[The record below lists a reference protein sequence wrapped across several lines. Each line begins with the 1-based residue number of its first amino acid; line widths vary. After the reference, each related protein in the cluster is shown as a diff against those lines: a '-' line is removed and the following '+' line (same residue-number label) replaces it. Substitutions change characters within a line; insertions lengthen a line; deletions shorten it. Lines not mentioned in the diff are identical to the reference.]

1 MLVLSRRRG
10 ERIMIGADIELTVVG
25 IVGDKV
31 RLGFQAPPHV
41 AINRQEVHDRI
52 QDEIREGTQTDGNT
66 IAGCR

>member
-31 RLGFQAPPHV
+31 RLGFQAPPDV

-52 QDEIREGTQTDGNT
+52 QDESRNELPPDECSS
-66 IAGCR
+66 AGCR